1 MLASGLLLILLL
13 IPGMM
18 EVGMKTGETANFE
31 LLAVDHSTDGMNDE
45 LCFAVPI
52 IPSDIHVFM

>member
-1 MLASGLLLILLL
+1 MGMLASVLLL

-18 EVGMKTGETANFE
+18 GVGIQTGETANFE
-31 LLAVDHSTDGMNDE
+31 LLAVDHPTGGMNHE

-52 IPSDIHVFM
+52 IPSATHVFM